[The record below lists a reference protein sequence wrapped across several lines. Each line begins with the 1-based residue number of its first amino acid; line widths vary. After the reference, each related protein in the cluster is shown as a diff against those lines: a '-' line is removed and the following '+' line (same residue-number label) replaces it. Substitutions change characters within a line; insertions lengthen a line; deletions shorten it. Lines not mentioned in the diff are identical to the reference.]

1 VSNTSKRRA
10 GQRTSGS
17 HGPSERRSGAVGG
30 FAGTAAVAALA
41 AAVHTVVPSVPF
53 PPLSISQVLVR
64 TTSGGV
70 DSFFIDRLGHWA
82 QRLAVA
88 GTCILFLASGLALG
102 LLIPVL
108 RRRMHAYAAGALSV
122 LPLWVVSFALYV
134 AMPQSVGRWVFA
146 AATFPVFV
154 TGGVLGGRVFRRL
167 RVSTEGAPAT
177 GSQAVGYRR
186 PTDPSRRVVL
196 RAAWWG
202 GLGMLLGAANLG
214 RLVRPG
220 KDPGTEGLR
229 LAHLMVEPMPP
240 RSPGDAAFAQIP
252 GLTPEVTSIAAHYV
266 VDEEIIDP
274 SIDATAWRLAVGG
287 LVVHPLRLTYAQLK
301 ALPAVE
307 RHQTLECVSNKVAG
321 HLISTAKWIGIPLL
335 EILDRA
341 GVESEAVEVVFE
353 AAGGY
358 SDSLSIDQA
367 MDEST
372 LIAIG
377 MNDHVLPRSHGFPAR
392 LLSIGTYGMKNPK
405 WLTGIQVVNRPYAG
419 FWEQR
424 GWSKPA
430 VVRTS
435 SRIDVPVDESQISRS
450 ATVAGIAFAGDRGIS
465 KVEVS
470 TDGGK
475 SWAPA
480 QLETALGA
488 YTWRRWLYRWTPS
501 ARGRWELLVRATDGL
516 GHLQSPQIADPFPSG
531 SSGYDSI
538 DVNH

>member
-1 VSNTSKRRA
+1 
-10 GQRTSGS
+10 
-17 HGPSERRSGAVGG
+17 
-30 FAGTAAVAALA
+30 
-41 AAVHTVVPSVPF
+41 
-53 PPLSISQVLVR
+53 
-64 TTSGGV
+64 
-70 DSFFIDRLGHWA
+70 
-82 QRLAVA
+82 
-88 GTCILFLASGLALG
+88 
-102 LLIPVL
+102 
-108 RRRMHAYAAGALSV
+108 
-122 LPLWVVSFALYV
+122 
-134 AMPQSVGRWVFA
+134 
-146 AATFPVFV
+146 
-154 TGGVLGGRVFRRL
+154 
-167 RVSTEGAPAT
+167 
-177 GSQAVGYRR
+177 
-186 PTDPSRRVVL
+186 
-196 RAAWWG
+196 
-202 GLGMLLGAANLG
+202 MLLGAANLG

-274 SIDATAWRLAVGG
+274 SIDATTWRLAVGG
-287 LVVHPLRLTYAQLK
+287 LVDHPLQLTYAQLK

-321 HLISTAKWIGIPLL
+321 HLISTAKWIGIPLP

-341 GVESEAVEVVFE
+341 GVESGAAEVVFE

-405 WLTGIQVVNRPYAG
+405 WLTGIRVVSRPYAG

-435 SRIDVPVDESQISRS
+435 SRIDVPVDESQIGRS
-450 ATVAGIAFAGDRGIS
+450 ATIAGIAFAGDRGIS

-475 SWAPA
+475 SWAPV
-480 QLETALGA
+480 QLETALGP

-501 ARGRWELLVRATDGL
+501 ARGRRELLVRATDGR

-531 SSGYDSI
+531 SGGYDSV